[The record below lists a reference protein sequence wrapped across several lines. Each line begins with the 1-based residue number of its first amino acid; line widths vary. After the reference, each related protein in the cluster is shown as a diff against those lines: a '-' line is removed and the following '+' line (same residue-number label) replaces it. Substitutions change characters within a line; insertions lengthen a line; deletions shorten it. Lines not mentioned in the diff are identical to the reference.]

1 MNKHFFLSLIVTAS
15 SLTFV
20 NAQSTNSVCGLEV
33 QKAVTQEVAGKNI
46 GFFVE
51 FKNTGENEVD
61 AIEYKVSYMDGFEK
75 VVEEKLVQ
83 WQSGNII
90 KPIKPGAV
98 GKNITTNWVKGA
110 NKIKVTIKR
119 VHYTDGT
126 TCKS

>member
-1 MNKHFFLSLIVTAS
+1 MNKHFFLSWMIAAS
-15 SLTFV
+15 TITFV
-20 NAQSTNSVCGLEV
+20 HAQSTKSVCGLEV
-33 QKAVTQEVAGKNI
+33 QRAVTQEVAGKNI

-51 FKNTGENEVD
+51 FKNSGEKEVD

-90 KPIKPGAV
+90 NPIKPGAV

-126 TCKS
+126 TCNS